1 MNGSFAKGSRDRKW
15 LYHCAAGCG
24 ALLALLALFSC
35 APDSEGR
42 VQLAAVA
49 ASEST
54 PAARFSETEFIA
66 ADGERLPMRK
76 WLPRGEVKAVILGLH
91 GFNDYSNAFD
101 IPAQEWAKQGVA
113 TFAYDQRGFGATQDR
128 YRWAGSAPLAAD
140 VVTAA
145 KGLRA
150 RYPGRPLYLLG
161 ESMGAAIATVAMTGA
176 VTSAATAS
184 APGAAAGAAPGAAAG
199 AAPAVLPP
207 PDVDGVILS
216 APAVWGRATME
227 LVPKLALFAGVRL
240 FPEMTLSGRG
250 LQIMASDNLPM
261 LRALGRDPL
270 VIKETRID
278 AIYGLVDLMDLA
290 QATAPRLNAPV
301 LVMYGAHDDLVPTE
315 ALRSFVSHL
324 PRNPEHTRRL
334 AYYPRGYHL
343 LLRDLEGPIV
353 ANDVVHWMLDRAAP
367 LPSHADS
374 TEFAEPWPP
383 KREGSG

>member
-1 MNGSFAKGSRDRKW
+1 MTGSFVNVRRDRKR
-15 LYHCAAGCG
+15 LYRFGAGFG

-42 VQLAAVA
+42 FQLAAVA
-49 ASEST
+49 APET
-54 PAARFSETEFIA
+54 APAARFSETEFIA
-66 ADGERLPMRK
+66 ADGEHLPMRK
-76 WLPRGEVKAVILGLH
+76 WLPRGEVKGVILALH
-91 GFNDYSNAFD
+91 GFNDYSNAFE
-101 IPAQEWAKQGVA
+101 IPAQEWAKQGIA

-128 YRWAGSAPLAAD
+128 YRWAGSTPMAAD

-145 KGLRA
+145 RGLRA
-150 RYPGRPLYLLG
+150 RYPGRPLYVLG
-161 ESMGAAIATVAMTGA
+161 ESMGGAVATVAMTGA
-176 VTSAATAS
+176 INSVVPSPMAGEAPTAT
-184 APGAAAGAAPGAAAG
+184 
-199 AAPAVLPP
+199 VLPR

-216 APAVWGRATME
+216 APAVWGRSTME

-240 FPEMTLSGRG
+240 FPQMTLSGRG

-261 LRALGRDPL
+261 LRALGRDPM

-290 QATAPRLNAPV
+290 QAAAPRLDAPV
-301 LVMYGAHDDLVPTE
+301 LVLYGAHDELVPSD

-324 PRNPEHTRRL
+324 PSDAPNKRRL

-343 LLRDLEGPIV
+343 LLRDLDGATV
-353 ANDVVHWMLDRAAP
+353 ANDVAHWMLNRAAP
-367 LPSHADS
+367 LPSHADGI
-374 TEFAEPWPP
+374 EFAKPWPP